1 MAEFTSDAC
10 RVACECDERQSLL
23 LVQPIGQ
30 PCMSDWRRGTRT
42 GGDTLGLVAAGQ
54 ERQRQR
60 PREPRNIAKAD
71 AFRIMRHICQRQRRV
86 LRRADCRASCLR
98 LFMIHER
105 IGEIRHKP
113 ISGYRISISH
123 LPQTGRHCACQDPSA
138 ERENRD
144 LVKSVCHLLV
154 ISHMYVVSRIRRL
167 SQ

>member
-71 AFRIMRHICQRQRRV
+71 GFRMRHICQRRV
-86 LRRADCRASCLR
+86 L
-98 LFMIHER
+98 
-105 IGEIRHKP
+105 KP
-113 ISGYRISISH
+113 YAALTVRV
-123 LPQTGRHCACQDPSA
+123 PC
-138 ERENRD
+138 
-144 LVKSVCHLLV
+144 
-154 ISHMYVVSRIRRL
+154 VVSETFHIHDT
-167 SQ
+167 